1 VYDYTSALERVGTAP
16 HAGGGSGEAPYRAY
30 SLDAN
35 GSVEGLQG
43 DTGDDTGQRYFY
55 DPYVPSAGRPGA
67 TRRTRTHCPPTTR
80 RTRSASRATTTAP
93 PSRPTT

>member
-67 TRRTRTHCPPTTR
+67 TRR